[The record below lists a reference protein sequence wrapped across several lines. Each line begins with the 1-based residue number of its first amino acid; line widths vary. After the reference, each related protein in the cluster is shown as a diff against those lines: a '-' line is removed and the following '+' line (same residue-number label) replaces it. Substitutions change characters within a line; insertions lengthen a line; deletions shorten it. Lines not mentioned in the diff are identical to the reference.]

1 VSDQAE
7 AVRDGIA
14 VIDSYGVAAML
25 PSHVSKT
32 LGGAVERVVPGCLM
46 PARALADERCANA
59 IGIVVDIRDGRRFWT
74 DVPAA
79 ERIVGV
85 TADRADSFAVEID
98 QDAACRFT
106 ERTCRDPHAGSL

>member
-1 VSDQAE
+1 MSDQAE

-14 VIDSYGVAAML
+14 VVDSDRVATML
-25 PSHVSKT
+25 PSHASKT
-32 LGGAVERVVPGCLM
+32 LGGAIERVVPGCLT
-46 PARALADERCANA
+46 PARALADEWRANA
-59 IGIVVDIRDGRRFWT
+59 IGIVVDIRDGRRFGT

-85 TADRADSFAVEID
+85 TADRADVFAVEVD

-106 ERTCRDPHAGSL
+106 ERTCRDPHVRSL